1 MKKSLILYVV
11 CALSLISCGRTVV
24 SIEGKVTDI
33 NSGKPLAEVKVLP
46 FALDTIIFTDSSG
59 HFRLPPVPSRPG
71 IIKFNAPNYE
81 PLEVEFKPKP
91 GETNVSLDVEL
102 ELKPVEVLY

>member
-1 MKKSLILYVV
+1 MKRFLLVIAI
-11 CALSLISCGRTVV
+11 CAAVMISCGRTVV
-24 SIEGKVTDI
+24 SIEGKVTDM
-33 NSGKPLAEVKVLP
+33 NSGNPLAGVKILP
-46 FALDTIIFTDSSG
+46 FALDTLILTDSTG
-59 HFRLPPVPSRPG
+59 CFKLPPVPSRPG

-91 GETNVSLDVEL
+91 GETRVSLNVEL